1 MEKYSRRYDTVIFDL
16 DGTLLDT
23 LEDLTDSANA
33 AAVQFGFPIRTKQ
46 EICSF
51 VGNGIRRLIQRL
63 LPNGEETPEFN
74 EVLQFF
80 LKYYGEHCMEK
91 TKPYQGIP
99 ELHHMLKKKGYNVA
113 IVSNKADF
121 AVKRLRD
128 VYFGE
133 LVPVAIGDREGVRK
147 KPAPDSVFEAL
158 KELGAESARAVYVG
172 DSDVD
177 ILTAA
182 NAGLDCL
189 AVSWGFRDRGFLLEH
204 GAHPER
210 IAADAWELAGLLG
223 EEIER

>member
-99 ELHHMLKKKGYNVA
+99 ELLHMLKKKGYNVA
-113 IVSNKADF
+113 IVSNKA
-121 AVKRLRD
+121 
-128 VYFGE
+128 
-133 LVPVAIGDREGVRK
+133 
-147 KPAPDSVFEAL
+147 APDSVFEAL

>member
-1 MEKYSRRYDTVIFDL
+1 MEKYSRLYDTVIFDL

-33 AAVQFGFPIRTKQ
+33 AAVKFGFPVRTKQ

-51 VGNGIRRLIQRL
+51 VGNGIHRLIQRL
-63 LPNGEETPEFN
+63 LPDGEENPEFHD
-74 EVLQFF
+74 VLQFF
-80 LKYYGEHCMEK
+80 LAHYGEHCMEK

-99 ELHHMLKKKGYNVA
+99 ELLRMLKEKGYAVA

-128 VYFGE
+128 VYFEG

-182 NAGLDCL
+182 NAGLDCI
-189 AVSWGFRDRGFLLEH
+189 AVSWGFRDRSFLLEH

-210 IAADAWELAGLLG
+210 IAADAWELARLLG